1 MRYAVTSAVV
11 GALLFGAVQGVGAA
25 ASTDGSTAEPVVSTQ
40 APAGAEGATAADV
53 RPRPNGFIDPL
64 GDVRGGPVP
73 ERGPL
78 ALQISEEL
86 DSRWLGPSNRRSI
99 AIRDALTGESL
110 ADRHS
115 GRPVTPAS
123 TTKLLSA
130 AAIISALDPG
140 TTFTT
145 RVVTGERPGEVV
157 IVAGGDMLLADG
169 EGDPEGV
176 AGHAGIGDLAAQTA
190 AALRAGDGADE
201 GADDG
206 GEAGAD
212 GEAATAG
219 PGADA
224 RGPVTVSLDLSH
236 VPGPH
241 AMETWSE
248 HWVAEGWTGRIVQL
262 GRAGDRALPFN
273 PSPREPEQEVARVF
287 RAALAA
293 RGVEVVGAGDGDEA
307 GDDAGDE
314 AGGDEVRAE
323 VVTAPAGAVE
333 LASVESAALR
343 DVLALASATSDN
355 AMFEQLARQAAVAAG
370 RGPDQESV
378 TAWIRETMTEDLGL
392 DLTGMRIA
400 DASGLSDGTLL
411 SMEVVAE
418 VLVAAA
424 DGSHP
429 HLQEVLA
436 AGGLPIAGYTG
447 TLGTGMRFHLPVH
460 APAVG
465 NARAKTG
472 TLPGVTALAGTVV
485 TAEGRLL
492 AFAVAADD
500 IETGAAALEAASV
513 LDEIVAQLARC
524 GC

>member
-11 GALLFGAVQGVGAA
+11 GALLLGAVQGGGAA
-25 ASTDGSTAEPVVSTQ
+25 ASTDAETTEPVVSTHE
-40 APAGAEGATAADV
+40 PAATGTDPAETTTADA
-53 RPRPNGFIDPL
+53 RPRPNAFLDPL
-64 GDVRGGPVP
+64 GDVRAAPVP

-78 ALQISEEL
+78 ALQIAEEL

-130 AAIISALDPG
+130 AAIVSALDPA

-157 IVAGGDMLLADG
+157 LVAGGDMLLADG
-169 EGDPEGV
+169 EGDPEAV

-190 AALRAGDGADE
+190 AALRAGENVADGA
-201 GADDG
+201 ASTASA
-206 GEAGAD
+206 EAGT
-212 GEAATAG
+212 G
-219 PGADA
+219 
-224 RGPVTVSLDLSH
+224 GPVTVSLDLSH
-236 VPGPH
+236 VSGPH
-241 AMETWSE
+241 VMPTWSD
-248 HWVAEGWTGRIVQL
+248 HWVDEGWTGRIVQL
-262 GRAGDRALPFN
+262 GRAGDRALPYD

-287 RAALAA
+287 REALA
-293 RGVEVVGAGDGDEA
+293 GQGLDVTGAGGSDGES
-307 GDDAGDE
+307 
-314 AGGDEVRAE
+314 VRAE
-323 VVTAPAGAVE
+323 VVTAPAAAVE
-333 LASVESAALR
+333 LAAVESAALR

-370 RGPDQESV
+370 RSPDQESV
-378 TAWIRETMTEDLGL
+378 MAWVRETMTEDLGL

-447 TLGTGMRFHLPVH
+447 TLGNGMRFHLPVH

-485 TAEGRLL
+485 TADGRLL

-500 IETGAAALEAASV
+500 IESGSAALEAASV
-513 LDEIVAQLARC
+513 LDEIVAELARC